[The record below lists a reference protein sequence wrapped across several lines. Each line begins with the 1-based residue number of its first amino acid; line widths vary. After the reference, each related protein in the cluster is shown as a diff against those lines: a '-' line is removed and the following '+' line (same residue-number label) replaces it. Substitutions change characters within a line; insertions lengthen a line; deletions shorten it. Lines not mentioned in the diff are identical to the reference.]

1 MRDVEHLAESHMADH
16 TERFVTLYD
25 FGIAPARI
33 HSTPLTER
41 KPEDFRPLRDAVKAA
56 TASKKPLGDTSDP
69 SGKCL
74 YLMDME
80 IHERANYIVMVWTL
94 TDPNTAAQMY
104 MNRNKSDLRPAAKNE
119 DEDVATS
126 AHMIID
132 FSVPQNSMRYPTA
145 LEDHEGIARTRVQ
158 KFLQELLQQYM
169 PPVTAIVGEGI
180 EKTNPPK
187 IVMDA
192 RPGRIMGKTSLSPV
206 EIEVIRLTSRKQM
219 IADSADLYYQAS
231 ERRIF
236 KLARQGLLSEL
247 RDEAIA
253 FVHKLRKSSPDH
265 TIRIRWRDPD
275 DPRDAEVTKVDP
287 MDRPERLLERALTR
301 TVHLTGFRNLPDAT
315 DKVVQRLAERMV
327 EALRAAVSE
336 DARR

>member
-1 MRDVEHLAESHMADH
+1 MADH
-16 TERFVTLYD
+16 TERFITLYD
-25 FGIAPARI
+25 FGIAPARV

-41 KPEDFRPLRDAVKAA
+41 KPEDFRPLRDAAKAA
-56 TASKKPLGDTSDP
+56 TAANKPLGDAADP
-69 SGKCL
+69 SGRRL

-80 IHERANYIVMVWTL
+80 IHERSAYIVLVWTL

-104 MNRNKSDLRPAAKNE
+104 MNRRRGGLRPAAKSD
-119 DEDVATS
+119 DEDVAIS
-126 AHMIID
+126 SHMVID
-132 FSVPQNSMRYPTA
+132 FDVPQNSMRYPTA

-158 KFLQELLQQYM
+158 KYLQDLLQQYM

-192 RPGRIMGKTSLSPV
+192 RPGRIMGKTGLSPV
-206 EIEVIRLTSRKQM
+206 EIEVITLSPRKVM
-219 IADSADLYYQAS
+219 VADSADIYYQAS
-231 ERRIF
+231 ERRVF
-236 KLARQGLLSEL
+236 KLAREGRLSDI
-247 RDEAIA
+247 RDEAMG
-253 FVHKLRKSSPDH
+253 FVRKLRKNNPDH

-275 DPRDAEVTKVDP
+275 NPRDSEVTKVDP
-287 MDRPERLLERALTR
+287 IDRPERLLERALTR

-315 DKVVQRLAERMV
+315 DKIVQRLADRMV
-327 EALRAAVSE
+327 EALREAVSE